1 MKGRCQ
7 KAMSDKQKDQL
18 QLDQSQL
25 VDAWRRVLPTT
36 MKTTDAVTV
45 KADEANPKALRV
57 AVGNAGHSLYTFD
70 FLVTYVDS
78 REVKVE
84 LVDAEKGEGGTID
97 ERGNLVQ
104 DLIQDHVR
112 NLHECA
118 QALQQETHA

>member
-1 MKGRCQ
+1 MMEKE
-7 KAMSDKQKDQL
+7 KDQL
-18 QLDQSQL
+18 QLDQPRL
-25 VDAWRRVLPTT
+25 VDAWRRVLPTV

-45 KADEANPKALRV
+45 KADEANPRALRI
-57 AVGNAGHSLYTFD
+57 AVGSAGHSLYTFD

-97 ERGNLVQ
+97 ERGPLVQ

>member
-1 MKGRCQ
+1 
-7 KAMSDKQKDQL
+7 MSDKQKDQL
-18 QLDQSQL
+18 QMDQSRL

-45 KADEANPKALRV
+45 QADEANPKALRV
-57 AVGNAGHSLYTFD
+57 AVGNAGHSQYFFD

-97 ERGNLVQ
+97 ERGKLVQ

>member
-1 MKGRCQ
+1 
-7 KAMSDKQKDQL
+7 MSDKQKDQL
-18 QLDQSQL
+18 QLEQSRL

-36 MKTTDAVTV
+36 MKTTDTVTV

-57 AVGNAGHSLYTFD
+57 AVGNAGHSRYTFD